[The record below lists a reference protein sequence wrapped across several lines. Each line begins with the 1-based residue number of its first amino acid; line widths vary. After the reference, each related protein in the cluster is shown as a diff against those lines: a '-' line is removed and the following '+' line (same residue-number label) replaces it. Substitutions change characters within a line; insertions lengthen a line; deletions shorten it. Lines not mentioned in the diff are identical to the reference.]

1 MASCSR
7 KKRRPNGHEN
17 YVDDLKKIGIAARD
31 LLTKIDSLPLDGADG
46 NGAKAKK
53 PEGEVASA
61 PRVQSGEY
69 VAPAGS
75 DEQEE
80 PDKPARVLVVDDVE
94 LNRSM
99 LSRRLGKRGY
109 DVEVA
114 EGGAEA
120 LEMIG
125 EKDFDIVLLD
135 IMMPEVQRLRRSRR
149 SPQRKEPT
157 RASHHHGD
165 RQRTKERMSSAHSSS
180 EPTTTSPSPLTS
192 PWPSLVSRPSCRENA
207 RWSNPNA

>member
-1 MASCSR
+1 MTDENNEQPAAKSLLHDLR
-7 KKRRPNGHEN
+7 TPINQIIGYGELLEEEATADGHEN
-17 YVDDLKKIGIAARD
+17 YVDDLKKIRIAARD

-75 DEQEE
+75 GEQEE

-125 EKDFDIVLLD
+125 EKE
-135 IMMPEVQRLRRSRR
+135 PLRTCSRKSLPTKRSF
-149 SPQRKEPT
+149 
-157 RASHHHGD
+157 
-165 RQRTKERMSSAHSSS
+165 
-180 EPTTTSPSPLTS
+180 
-192 PWPSLVSRPSCRENA
+192 
-207 RWSNPNA
+207 